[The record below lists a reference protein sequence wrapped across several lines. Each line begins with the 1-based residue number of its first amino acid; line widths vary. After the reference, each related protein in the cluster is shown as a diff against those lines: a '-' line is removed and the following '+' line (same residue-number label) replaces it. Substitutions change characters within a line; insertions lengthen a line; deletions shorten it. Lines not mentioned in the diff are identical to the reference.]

1 MARNRR
7 REIIRLNKGRQNF
20 YTATNAELAQHTP
33 AVFQFAMMFGVGEP
47 STDDDPFAEPT
58 SAGGVSVM
66 TSFPVPASS
75 PKSAAAAESE
85 ELSAR
90 SRVSRALT
98 FDNAG
103 SRRPRGGPPASAVA
117 RRRCSRGQ
125 PPVDPPVR
133 ASAAPEYHDGA
144 EPSQHDVAALVP
156 GCVEDEDRAD
166 LIGDMS
172 GEHVLPLEHNLQ
184 HVDLKSISPHTVS
197 YYLFPPQLQALCDAA
212 IRALSVPW
220 RSCSR
225 L

>member
-1 MARNRR
+1 
-7 REIIRLNKGRQNF
+7 
-20 YTATNAELAQHTP
+20 
-33 AVFQFAMMFGVGEP
+33 MMFGVGEP
-47 STDDDPFAEPT
+47 STDDDPFGEPT

-75 PKSAAAAESE
+75 PKSAAESE

-90 SRVSRALT
+90 SRVSRSLT
-98 FDNAG
+98 FDDAG
-103 SRRPRGGPPASAVA
+103 SRRPRGGSPASAVARPSLTA

-172 GEHVLPLEHNLQ
+172 GEHVLPLERNLQ
-184 HVDLKSISPHTVS
+184 HVDLKAISPHTVS
-197 YYLFPPQLQALCDAA
+197 
-212 IRALSVPW
+212 
-220 RSCSR
+220 
-225 L
+225 

>member
-7 REIIRLNKGRQNF
+7 REIIRLNKERQNF

-75 PKSAAAAESE
+75 PKSTAAESE

-98 FDNAG
+98 FDDAG

-117 RRRCSRGQ
+117 RPSLTPRRRCSCGQ

-172 GEHVLPLEHNLQ
+172 GEHVLPLERNLQ

-197 YYLFPPQLQALCDAA
+197 
-212 IRALSVPW
+212 
-220 RSCSR
+220 
-225 L
+225 